1 MIVGWV
7 GFVID
12 LAIQWLLDADRRH
25 FAAPALV
32 RDPRR
37 ADPDL
42 PRVLR
47 LLHLHPARPRRTR
60 LQSKIQYYAAY
71 LTILVITFGAVLVLE
86 AERNYPG
93 SNIKTYGEAVWWA
106 CVTVTTVG
114 YGDYTPVSPTGRA
127 IATLMLF
134 NGVAIISVITATISS
149 RFVSNPGEGELP
161 VTLDLVDER
170 LQRIEAAL
178 EALAA
183 HGVRPPDLAD
193 QATTHRY
200 TPPPDACLSAA
211 SGGVRPSTGL
221 RGWAAH
227 RPRLR
232 AMFTDVARVVRAS
245 ALADSELEA
254 DGLDPAQVV
263 AGRPEVRSLALHDG
277 DDLAVGVWQHSVGT
291 STDVEADEIFVVLS
305 GRATVEVVDGPRS
318 RSGRATSAC
327 CRRARAPPGRS
338 TRPSARST
346 SWPLAR
352 LRRP

>member
-1 MIVGWV
+1 MDAAQRESRRKTYEKLSGIPVFLLGSLFLVGLVEYASSSGDTDTGKWLMIVGWV

-25 FAAPALV
+25 FA
-32 RDPRR
+32 RR
-37 ADPDL
+37 HWFAIL
-42 PRVLR
+42 AVLIPIFRAFFVFYIFIR
-47 LLHLHPARPRRTR
+47 LARGRTR

-149 RFVSNPGEGELP
+149 RFVSNPAEGELP

-178 EALAA
+178 EALSA
-183 HGVRPPDLAD
+183 HGERPPD
-193 QATTHRY
+193 
-200 TPPPDACLSAA
+200 
-211 SGGVRPSTGL
+211 
-221 RGWAAH
+221 
-227 RPRLR
+227 
-232 AMFTDVARVVRAS
+232 
-245 ALADSELEA
+245 
-254 DGLDPAQVV
+254 V
-263 AGRPEVRSLALHDG
+263 AGHG
-277 DDLAVGVWQHSVGT
+277 DDAGAPS
-291 STDVEADEIFVVLS
+291 
-305 GRATVEVVDGPRS
+305 
-318 RSGRATSAC
+318 
-327 CRRARAPPGRS
+327 PPG
-338 TRPSARST
+338 PA
-346 SWPLAR
+346 
-352 LRRP
+352 